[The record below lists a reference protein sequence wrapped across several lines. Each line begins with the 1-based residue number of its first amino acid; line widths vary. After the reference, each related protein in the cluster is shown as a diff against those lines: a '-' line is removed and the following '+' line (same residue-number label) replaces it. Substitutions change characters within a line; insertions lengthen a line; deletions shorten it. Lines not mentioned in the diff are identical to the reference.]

1 MPASPLRAN
10 QANRLPVASPL
21 KTPPRHDALQA
32 AAEAADFHSSVK
44 AAEARAAD
52 RAHELRC
59 FQFSAA
65 DTPER
70 HDAIAAAVEAVDLHS
85 AHKKLG
91 EDKKSP
97 NKKSPRGVR
106 YGLSSDEDSE
116 ETASPAKLNFEEP
129 ETAAPAP
136 EVGAPEEAAPE
147 EAAPEETPGGK
158 NPFDDDDDDSISDGF
173 WPAAPPRA
181 APETAVETTM
191 VREDADARD
200 DGDRARVRAW
210 FGCLELCGF

>member
-10 QANRLPVASPL
+10 QANRLPAAVAPSPL

-70 HDAIAAAVEAVDLHS
+70 HDAIAAALEAADLHS

-91 EDKKSP
+91 EDKTSP
-97 NKKSPRGVR
+97 PRGVR

-129 ETAAPAP
+129 ETAAP
-136 EVGAPEEAAPE
+136 APEEAAPE

-181 APETAVETTM
+181 APETAVETTT
-191 VREDADARD
+191 VREDSDARD

>member
-85 AHKKLG
+85 AHKKLSRG
-91 EDKKSP
+91 ED
-97 NKKSPRGVR
+97 KKSPRGVR

-129 ETAAPAP
+129 ETAAPAY
-136 EVGAPEEAAPE
+136 
-147 EAAPEETPGGK
+147 
-158 NPFDDDDDDSISDGF
+158 
-173 WPAAPPRA
+173 PPDHLESA
-181 APETAVETTM
+181 Q
-191 VREDADARD
+191 
-200 DGDRARVRAW
+200 RVA
-210 FGCLELCGF
+210 G

>member
-10 QANRLPVASPL
+10 EANRLPAAPSPL

-70 HDAIAAAVEAVDLHS
+70 HDAIAAALEAADLHS
-85 AHKKLG
+85 AHKKLSRG
-91 EDKKSP
+91 EDKT
-97 NKKSPRGVR
+97 SPRGVR

-136 EVGAPEEAAPE
+136 EEAAPE

-158 NPFDDDDDDSISDGF
+158 NPFDDDDDDDSISDGF

-181 APETAVETTM
+181 APETAVETTT
-191 VREDADARD
+191 VREDPDARD

>member
-10 QANRLPVASPL
+10 EANRLPAAPSPL

-70 HDAIAAAVEAVDLHS
+70 HDAIAAALEAADLHS
-85 AHKKLG
+85 AHKKVG
-91 EDKKSP
+91 EDKT
-97 NKKSPRGVR
+97 SPRGVR

-136 EVGAPEEAAPE
+136 EEAAPE

-158 NPFDDDDDDSISDGF
+158 NPFDDDDDDDDSISDGF

-181 APETAVETTM
+181 APETAVETTT
-191 VREDADARD
+191 VREDPDARD

>member
-10 QANRLPVASPL
+10 QANRLPAAAAPSPL

-70 HDAIAAAVEAVDLHS
+70 HDAIAAAVEAADLHS
-85 AHKKLG
+85 AHKKLSRG
-91 EDKKSP
+91 EDG
-97 NKKSPRGVR
+97 KSPRGVR

-116 ETASPAKLNFEEP
+116 ETASPAKLIFEEP
-129 ETAAPAP
+129 ETAAP
-136 EVGAPEEAAPE
+136 APEEAAPE

-181 APETAVETTM
+181 APETAVETAT
-191 VREDADARD
+191 VREDSDARD